1 MCLSNAGRVLT
12 IENDGR
18 EAVVEVSGTT
28 TRVSLAM
35 MLLEG
40 HPVTTGDWVLVHTG
54 FAIETLDSDEAA
66 ELTSLHEAMRAAG
79 ELTP

>member
-1 MCLSNAGRVLT
+1 MCLSNAGRVLA

-40 HPVTTGDWVLVHTG
+40 HVVTTGDWVLVHTG
-54 FAIETLDSDEAA
+54 FAIETLDPDEAF
-66 ELTSLHEAMRAAG
+66 ELTSLHEAMRAA
-79 ELTP
+79 EEHRS